1 MRSNAAAGNEGEGD
15 SVSGVTGRVI
25 LLLNDCAQ
33 LLTMLLRS
41 SFPEYPAG
49 AIVIERSSSSVLQL
63 GHAIS
68 PFSLHIAHF
77 IALPNMTRPRF
88 VPEHVEHTTKR
99 LPPHAA
105 QSTSPAS

>member
-1 MRSNAAAGNEGEGD
+1 MRSNAASGNEGEGD
-15 SVSGVTGRVI
+15 SVLGCDWAGD
-25 LLLNDCAQ
+25 LLNDCAQ
-33 LLTMLLRS
+33 LLTILLRS